1 MQRLLLWSLSQ
12 LSWCHEASPM
22 QQMQGN
28 CVSSMFNG
36 SSQVRNRQVLSTML
50 RGGKNAPEEENV
62 SADADSK
69 SLQQMRKELKDEY
82 NFNGADQLS
91 IDEVEEA
98 WLSYA
103 LQREMEEM
111 ADKVRFPIYDAS
123 AIDNEDKWDV
133 LAEIDFNN
141 GGSFLLDDKIED
153 MHLPDILELFAA
165 FVRFGSSE
173 QKHTTWQKDGSVYTA
188 IPQMFIDFAKEC
200 RVDASYRLLRRCL
213 RHTFDS
219 RTESLDNKTA
229 KIVLCN
235 GEVGIHLSTP
245 IPASMKKDI
254 YDGDTVLTKDKI
266 LCAKCDCKSGAQK
279 KNRNV
284 CVHTKPRGL
293 LLSVLLAEDLAEHM
307 LLELTSMLTSAA
319 VESDVW
325 SEEQV
330 EKAKKSVLIL
340 MEASGD
346 VAAATE
352 AAKKDT
358 LFDMLQP
365 YKTGTQQQKQWDRK
379 HKPPTADEIG
389 PFDEIILDS
398 PEQKAKEVFNR
409 SSPKTKLDQVEEVVN
424 FTPNYIQTGIVLNA
438 SGYDPSKSGF
448 VGFQLLEHRRNKQPV
463 DLNALPQLISTA
475 QSEWRE
481 LLQEAESR
489 SMRQS
494 KQQLANLT
502 QNQPASPLT
511 KRKSYELRSQ
521 IITPSPKK
529 MKKSGA
535 KQCSKVGCDNI
546 EGKGI
551 QFNRIPAEPPE
562 LPDGASLAKK
572 LTHRARKELWLE
584 SMDRIGRNRGVD
596 KTKGLRICSCHP
608 SETIRRQLYVE
619 DNGTKASKLFDLTV
633 VVGAG
638 VGSSVIPSETTKGVG
653 KDRFAQQQLQQLRD
667 DEDNARSSQEE
678 LPRDASPVEM
688 TERENV
694 RLRGELASTTLQ
706 MQRLA
711 ELTSDDSRQS
721 SPITCPAVEKSAGF
735 VEGKERPSNLAPNQ
749 KRRFKVVEVK
759 NTFLRSSSN
768 KNKNSTANKHYS
780 TGKKELSAQKPPTVL
795 PTMDCSEVKRRTG
808 FCNVSTLLAYVI
820 VVCNGDFD
828 RIRKR
833 RTSLTWFEEWFLYL
847 EWKYHATNLRQ
858 QDMEAAWG
866 IDKRFINHVKDC
878 KAALDMA
885 AFLSWPIFASFEED
899 KALRNPQKWAKYDKY
914 RVIQW
919 DMTNIPAPKFADA
932 SLHRATFSQY
942 YGMNCAKSGIG
953 MQLCGWVIPE
963 KAWTGAV
970 EDGPYHS
977 NAGYLQA
984 QKEFQEADLVAGK
997 VIKFHN
1003 ILDRGYR
1010 GNVTA
1015 FRNDQLC
1022 LQPPSSRSDRR
1033 FTGKQTI
1040 FAGSVARDRSGN
1052 ERGVRV
1058 MKRSGL
1064 FKRGFKETM
1073 SVKRFCDAVL
1083 TWGFQVN
1090 FMYKPVH

>member
-1 MQRLLLWSLSQ
+1 
-12 LSWCHEASPM
+12 
-22 QQMQGN
+22 
-28 CVSSMFNG
+28 
-36 SSQVRNRQVLSTML
+36 
-50 RGGKNAPEEENV
+50 
-62 SADADSK
+62 
-69 SLQQMRKELKDEY
+69 
-82 NFNGADQLS
+82 
-91 IDEVEEA
+91 
-98 WLSYA
+98 
-103 LQREMEEM
+103 
-111 ADKVRFPIYDAS
+111 
-123 AIDNEDKWDV
+123 
-133 LAEIDFNN
+133 
-141 GGSFLLDDKIED
+141 
-153 MHLPDILELFAA
+153 
-165 FVRFGSSE
+165 
-173 QKHTTWQKDGSVYTA
+173 
-188 IPQMFIDFAKEC
+188 
-200 RVDASYRLLRRCL
+200 
-213 RHTFDS
+213 
-219 RTESLDNKTA
+219 
-229 KIVLCN
+229 
-235 GEVGIHLSTP
+235 
-245 IPASMKKDI
+245 MKKDI

-266 LCAKCDCKSGAQK
+266 LCAKCDCKSG
-279 KNRNV
+279 
-284 CVHTKPRGL
+284 G
-293 LLSVLLAEDLAEHM
+293 
-307 LLELTSMLTSAA
+307 
-319 VESDVW
+319 
-325 SEEQV
+325 
-330 EKAKKSVLIL
+330 
-340 MEASGD
+340 
-346 VAAATE
+346 
-352 AAKKDT
+352 
-358 LFDMLQP
+358 
-365 YKTGTQQQKQWDRK
+365 
-379 HKPPTADEIG
+379 
-389 PFDEIILDS
+389 
-398 PEQKAKEVFNR
+398 
-409 SSPKTKLDQVEEVVN
+409 
-424 FTPNYIQTGIVLNA
+424 
-438 SGYDPSKSGF
+438 
-448 VGFQLLEHRRNKQPV
+448 
-463 DLNALPQLISTA
+463 
-475 QSEWRE
+475 
-481 LLQEAESR
+481 
-489 SMRQS
+489 
-494 KQQLANLT
+494 
-502 QNQPASPLT
+502 
-511 KRKSYELRSQ
+511 
-521 IITPSPKK
+521 
-529 MKKSGA
+529 
-535 KQCSKVGCDNI
+535 
-546 EGKGI
+546 
-551 QFNRIPAEPPE
+551 
-562 LPDGASLAKK
+562 
-572 LTHRARKELWLE
+572 
-584 SMDRIGRNRGVD
+584 
-596 KTKGLRICSCHP
+596 
-608 SETIRRQLYVE
+608 
-619 DNGTKASKLFDLTV
+619 
-633 VVGAG
+633 
-638 VGSSVIPSETTKGVG
+638 VIPSETTKGVG

-678 LPRDASPVEM
+678 LPRDASPVEV

-694 RLRGELASTTLQ
+694 RLRGELASTMLQ

-721 SPITCPAVEKSAGF
+721 SPTTCPAVEKSAGF

-885 AFLSWPIFASFEED
+885 AFLSWPRFASFEED